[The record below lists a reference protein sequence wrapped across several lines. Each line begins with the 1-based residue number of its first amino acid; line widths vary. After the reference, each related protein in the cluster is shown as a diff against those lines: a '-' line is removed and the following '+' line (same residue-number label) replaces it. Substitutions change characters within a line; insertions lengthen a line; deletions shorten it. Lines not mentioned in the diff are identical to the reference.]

1 MHGTLKTP
9 RNRSRITSGRS
20 LLPHGVDMRTEWAR
34 RWADLNRVLVSHLG
48 GDDVV
53 SEAERSLT
61 RRAATLMLR
70 LEQMEQAFTESDTGG
85 TDAQHEVYARLTNTL
100 RRVLVTIGIKRRP
113 RDVTPD
119 LQTYMKQMPRQRIT
133 LEHDD

>member
-1 MHGTLKTP
+1 MHGTLKPP

-34 RWADLNRVLVSHLG
+34 RWSDLNRVLVAHLG

-53 SEAERSLT
+53 SVPERGLA

-70 LEQMEQAFTESDTGG
+70 LEQMEQSFTESDTGG
-85 TDAQHEVYARLTNTL
+85 TDGQHEVYARLTNTL
-100 RRVLVTIGIKRRP
+100 RRVLVTIGIKRNP

-119 LQTYMKQMPRQRIT
+119 LKDYMKQMPRQRVT
-133 LEHDD
+133 LEHSD